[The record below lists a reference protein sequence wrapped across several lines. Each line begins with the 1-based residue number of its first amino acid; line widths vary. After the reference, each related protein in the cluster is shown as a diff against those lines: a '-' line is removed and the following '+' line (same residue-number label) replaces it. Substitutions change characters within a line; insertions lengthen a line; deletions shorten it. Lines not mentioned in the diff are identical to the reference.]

1 MQWTDSIVRRRAYPV
16 IVARGPSRQLSLWDA
31 VILFSA
37 SAHRRH
43 RRTSATSAPPMSPMY
58 GLGLGLRLGLGLGLR
73 VRIDIADV
81 ADALNSIT
89 DTG

>member
-1 MQWTDSIVRRRAYPV
+1 M
-16 IVARGPSRQLSLWDA
+16 GP

-37 SAHRRH
+37 
-43 RRTSATSAPPMSPMY
+43 SATSAPPMSPMY
-58 GLGLGLRLGLGLGLR
+58 GLGLGLR

-89 DTG
+89 RMGLLYQGAPLSDDLE